1 MAYKYTGNPKEKD
14 NFHFLSFKVKDLLS
28 YGKDDKIKNR
38 QYNNDLLI
46 NYIEKNENIAKDKK
60 VYYELIEFLNY
71 TIENELINFYRN
83 QKEMEFMKKDIR
95 CLFFDFHFKKETWIS
110 LLEKNEF
117 IKIFTKQYKSN
128 N

>member
-60 VYYELIEFLNY
+60 VYYELI
-71 TIENELINFYRN
+71 NFYRN

-95 CLFFDFHFKKETWIS
+95 CLFFDFHFKKETGIS

-117 IKIFTKQYKSN
+117 IKILTKQYKSN